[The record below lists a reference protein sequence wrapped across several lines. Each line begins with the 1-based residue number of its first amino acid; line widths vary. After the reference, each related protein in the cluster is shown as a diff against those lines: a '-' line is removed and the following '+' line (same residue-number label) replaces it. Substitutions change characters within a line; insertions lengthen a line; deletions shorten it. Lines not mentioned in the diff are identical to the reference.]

1 MSSYTVGF
9 GKPPAE
15 TRFKKGQSGN
25 PKGRPKAVSRPRA
38 LNDLVSTCLLN
49 EIDVTLGGRRQKKQA
64 LEAVILKLTGMAL
77 GGDVRAIRTIID
89 IATKHIPN
97 QVKLEDLMRGKKVI
111 DWTAEDEESLSK
123 ENLLKGL
130 PDSS

>member
-9 GKPPAE
+9 GKPPAK

-25 PKGRPKAVSRPRA
+25 PKGRPKAASRPRA

-49 EIDVTLGGRRQKKQA
+49 EIDVTLGGKRQKKQA
-64 LEAVILKLTGMAL
+64 LEAVILKLTLMAL

-89 IATKHIPN
+89 IAGKHIPN

-123 ENLLKGL
+123 ENLLKGV